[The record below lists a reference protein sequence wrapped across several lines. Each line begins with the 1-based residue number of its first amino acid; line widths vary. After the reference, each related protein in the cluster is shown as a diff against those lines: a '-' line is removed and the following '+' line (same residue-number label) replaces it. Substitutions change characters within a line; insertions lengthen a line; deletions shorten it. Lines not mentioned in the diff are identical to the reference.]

1 MQRSQFLKKQNES
14 WRDSVIRADTPIKVL
29 IEQLNT
35 VGIKIA
41 LVLDNSEHLLGT
53 VSDGDFRRG
62 MLRGLTL
69 QDSVEKIMNTSP
81 RTVKENSSRLDV
93 LNLMEKTK
101 ILQIPIVDNKNK
113 VIGLHLWD
121 EISAKTKYSN
131 VMVIMA
137 GGKGSR
143 LHPQTEKTPKPML
156 QVAGRPILEH
166 IIRRAQSQG
175 FNHFIIAINYLGKN
189 IEDYFKSGESF
200 GAKIE
205 YLREE
210 SPLGTAGALSLIREK
225 LEKAFIVTNGD
236 VITDINYSNFLEF
249 HSSQNAGATVAVHTH
264 EFQIPYGVVQI
275 DGLKIVSYEE
285 KPIVSNL
292 INAGVYAL
300 DPSILDLITE
310 TKFRNMPEI
319 LEMAKSQ
326 HKNVIVY
333 PLHESWIDVGRPSDL
348 ELANENANRVDK
360 E

>member
-1 MQRSQFLKKQNES
+1 LIKQNEV
-14 WRDSVIRADTPIKVL
+14 WRDTVIRSSTPIKVA
-29 IEQLNT
+29 IEQLNK

-41 LVLDNSEHLLGT
+41 LVLDNNEHLLGT

-69 QDSVEKIMNTSP
+69 QDSVEKIMNTNP
-81 RTVKENSSRLDV
+81 RTVKENSSRIDI

-101 ILQIPIVDNKNK
+101 ILQIPIVDDENK

-143 LHPQTEKTPKPML
+143 LHPQTQKTPKPML
-156 QVAGRPILEH
+156 EVAGRPILEH
-166 IIRRAQSQG
+166 IIRRAQGQG

-189 IEDYFKSGESF
+189 IEDYFKNGESF

-210 SPLGTAGALSLIREK
+210 LPLGTAGALSLISK
-225 LEKAFIVTNGD
+225 NPEKAFIVTNGD

-249 HSSQNAGATVAVHTH
+249 HSSQNASVTVAVHTH

-275 DGLKIVSYEE
+275 DGLKMVSYEE

-292 INAGVYAL
+292 ISAGVYAL
-300 DPSILDLITE
+300 DPTILDLIKE
-310 TKFRNMPEI
+310 IKFRNMPEV
-319 LEMAKSQ
+319 LEIAKNLQ
-326 HKNVIVY
+326 KNVIVY
-333 PLHESWIDVGRPSDL
+333 PLHESWIDVGRPEDL
-348 ELANENANRVDK
+348 YKANLDRS
-360 E
+360 